1 MIYLIITT
9 CINSNYGLHDN
20 AHRQNQ
26 YLTCIRKTL
35 SVLPE
40 GIKPIIVE
48 NNGKRETYLDA
59 LGIDVLYTE
68 NNAITQFHKGV
79 NELNDIKSVIN
90 HYNIQDDD
98 MVIKVTGR
106 YSVNDPYFFNYVM
119 EHQNEYD
126 SFVKFFNVC
135 TLTFMQYDCVL
146 GLFAMR
152 CKHLKELVFQNRELS
167 PEIEFAVHAR
177 NCGKVAEIQD
187 LHITCCFA
195 NDFRVLDV

>member
-9 CINSNYGLHDN
+9 CINSIYGLHDN
-20 AHRQNQ
+20 AHRQER
-26 YLTCIRKTL
+26 YLSSIRQTL

-59 LGIDVLYTE
+59 LGVDVLYTE
-68 NNAITQFHKGV
+68 NNFVREFHKGV
-79 NELNDIKSVIN
+79 NELNDIKSVIE
-90 HYNIQDDD
+90 HYNIQDSD

-106 YSVNDPYFFNYVM
+106 YSVTDPYFFKYVL

-152 CKHLKELVFQNRELS
+152 CKQLKELQFQNREVS
-167 PEIEFAVHAR
+167 PEVEFAVHAR
-177 NCGKVAEIQD
+177 QSGRVAEID
-187 LHITCCFA
+187 TLYLSCCFA
-195 NDFRVLDV
+195 NDFRMLDV